1 MPLLRS
7 GVANIWF
14 EQEELLGKS
23 TKVLHRLIDGD
34 APERAKTPG
43 AALPNQHGR
52 TVLNL
57 ADLELLTR
65 FTDGKSLAFDKV
77 GLCKALRSPGSA
89 GPAATTLDGKLSSS
103 SESGE
108 SDSDASGSNSDDGSS
123 SDSD

>member
-7 GVANIWF
+7 GGANIWF

-23 TKVLHRLIDGD
+23 TQVLHRLIVGD
-34 APERAKTPG
+34 APERAKSRG

-52 TVLNL
+52 TVLNV
-57 ADLELLTR
+57 ADSELLTR

-89 GPAATTLDGKLSSS
+89 GPAATTLDGMLSSS
-103 SESGE
+103 STYE
-108 SDSDASGSNSDDGSS
+108 SDSEASTSASDSESS

>member
-1 MPLLRS
+1 M
-7 GVANIWF
+7 
-14 EQEELLGKS
+14 GKS

-34 APERAKTPG
+34 APERAKAPG

-108 SDSDASGSNSDDGSS
+108 SDSDASGPNSDDGSS

>member
-1 MPLLRS
+1 M
-7 GVANIWF
+7 
-14 EQEELLGKS
+14 GKS

-34 APERAKTPG
+34 APERAKTRG
-43 AALPNQHGR
+43 AALPDQHGR

-57 ADLELLTR
+57 ADSELLTR
-65 FTDGKSLAFDKV
+65 FTDGQSLAFDKV

-103 SESGE
+103 SVSGE